1 MEVKKMDRMEM
12 IEKLI
17 NLMGADNST
26 VKTFTLVATDENN
39 YNYEFVESMYNLLMT
54 PYEID
59 IKSRKIMGI

>member
-1 MEVKKMDRMEM
+1 MNRIEM

-17 NLMGADNST
+17 NLMGADNSI
-26 VKTFTLVATDENN
+26 VKTFTSIAVDENN
-39 YNYEFVESMYNLLMT
+39 YTYEFVESMYNLLMT